1 MRELIRGDS
10 NLKHTSVSTEAD
22 LIEETHK
29 LVQASQPFAWVTII
43 GQEGSSARHL
53 GSSMI
58 VTLDGKVIGTVGGA
72 IAELQ
77 LIEQAIQAIKDGKP
91 RTVKTPLP
99 VCAGVIT
106 CFINVFKTPPTLVL
120 VGAGHVAQPMS
131 KLAKMLGFQ
140 IAVMDDR
147 SEYATKERFPEADR
161 VVVDDWE
168 KALKEFPIDPNTY
181 IVILTYA
188 GESDESAL
196 RAVIG
201 SNAAYIGMISSQSK
215 AKGIISRMKRDGIP
229 DNLLRKVVMPIGLD
243 IGAETPAE
251 IAVSTMAEIIMRR
264 NKKSGSTLSIAER
277 EVAKP
282 AQLPPS
288 TNNRLSNSTI
298 SPKSRRIPPICQSG

>member
-1 MRELIRGDS
+1 V
-10 NLKHTSVSTEAD
+10 TTEGG
-22 LIEETHK
+22 LIEEAHK
-29 LVQASQPFAWVTII
+29 LLQASQPFAWVTII

-53 GSSMI
+53 GASMI

-77 LIEQAIQAIKDGKP
+77 LIEQAIQTIKDRKP
-91 RTVKTPLP
+91 RTVKIPLP

-106 CFINVFKTPPTLVL
+106 CFINVFRAPPTLVL

-140 IAVMDDR
+140 IIVMDDR
-147 SEYATKERFPEADR
+147 SDYATKERFPEADR

-168 KALKEFPIDPNTY
+168 KALRELPIDSNTY

-188 GESDESAL
+188 GESDELAL
-196 RAVIG
+196 RTVVR

-215 AKGIISRMKRDGIP
+215 AKGILSRLKRDGIP
-229 DNLLRKVVMPIGLD
+229 DDLLLRITTPIGLD

-251 IAVSTMAEIIMRR
+251 IAVSTMAEIIMHR
-264 NKKSGSTLSIAER
+264 NRKTGTPLSITEH
-277 EVAKP
+277 EITK
-282 AQLPPS
+282 
-288 TNNRLSNSTI
+288 N
-298 SPKSRRIPPICQSG
+298 